1 MSLAKREAGV
11 GSVGMSVMWVTQVG
25 GYVRVLLKFGVT
37 GVGCMAPFNFAM
49 GKKSGIDRD
58 VPRFSYFKCLSV

>member
-25 GYVRVLLKFGVT
+25 GYVRVLLKFCVT

-49 GKKSGIDRD
+49 VKK
-58 VPRFSYFKCLSV
+58 VA